1 MAPQTAF
8 TIREATYVDVPAMA
22 EVAAAGFLEEDF
34 FGNFMHPHRK
44 EFPEDW
50 NYFWQKKIRTHL
62 MKASSRNYVCVECA
76 TSRIVAIC
84 LVNRLGDAA
93 SKDADAETLD
103 NLPLN
108 FWDEKTWVDR
118 SADTVAQ
125 EKFSRNCND
134 IAHHFSGCRKE
145 CWLID
150 FLCVHPDFQRQ
161 GIGQLLLQQAVDL
174 GMNEDPQVPVGV
186 ISSVVGD
193 QFYTKFG
200 FEEVGMVSV
209 GDLSHLKG
217 GSIKFYERH
226 LTQ

>member
-8 TIREATYVDVPAMA
+8 TIREATYVDVSAMA

-50 NYFWQKKIRTHL
+50 NYFWQKEIRTHM

-84 LVNRLGDAA
+84 LVNRLRDGA
-93 SKDADAETLD
+93 SKDTDAETLD
-103 NLPLN
+103 DLPLN
-108 FWDEKTWVDR
+108 FWDETTWVDR

-125 EKFSRNCND
+125 EKFSRNWND
-134 IAHHFSGCRKE
+134 IAHHFSGRRKE
-145 CWLID
+145 CWLIN
-150 FLCVHPDFQRQ
+150 FFCVHPDFQRQ
-161 GIGQLLLQQAVDL
+161 GIGRLLLQQAVDL

-200 FEEVGMVSV
+200 FEEVGMASV
-209 GDLSHLKG
+209 GDLSHLQG
-217 GSIKFYERH
+217 GKY
-226 LTQ
+226 